1 MGKVPLTQ
9 KFRDILTYQH
19 QLNVDD
25 TFYIQGDETSGI
37 KTSTKQLQILPQTG
51 STQVLSPYGT
61 NFNRFKFTWG
71 LVIWY
76 DLIMRKECSNT
87 QYSKLRNRGKK
98 KLARPHTM
106 KILYR

>member
-1 MGKVPLTQ
+1 MISSKKNTIKLLQIRMSNILMGKVPLTQ

-61 NFNRFKFTWG
+61 NFR
-71 LVIWY
+71 I
-76 DLIMRKECSNT
+76 
-87 QYSKLRNRGKK
+87 
-98 KLARPHTM
+98 
-106 KILYR
+106 

>member
-1 MGKVPLTQ
+1 MISSKKNTIKLLNESNILMGKVPLTQ

-61 NFNRFKFTWG
+61 NFR
-71 LVIWY
+71 I
-76 DLIMRKECSNT
+76 
-87 QYSKLRNRGKK
+87 
-98 KLARPHTM
+98 
-106 KILYR
+106 